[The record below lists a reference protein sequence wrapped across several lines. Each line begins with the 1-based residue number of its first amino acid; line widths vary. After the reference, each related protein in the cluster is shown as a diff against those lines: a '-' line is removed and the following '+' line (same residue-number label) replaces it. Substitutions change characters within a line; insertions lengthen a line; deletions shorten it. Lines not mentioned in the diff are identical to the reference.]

1 MQSLHERQHRH
12 LQHVVQAERRKLER
26 SRLFL
31 FLGMHPA
38 HLHTTVRW
46 RKRFSSNP
54 ELGSLRLGFQPGNQ
68 AVTTPKF
75 NRETVDEKFRLLDCF
90 GIASANQWG
99 LADDM
104 SAMPYKVRP
113 VLFHP

>member
-1 MQSLHERQHRH
+1 MQGLHERQHRH

-31 FLGMHPA
+31 SLGMQPA
-38 HLHTTVRW
+38 HLHTTVR
-46 RKRFSSNP
+46 RQKVQFNS
-54 ELGSLRLGFQPGNQ
+54 ELDSLRLGFQPGNQ
-68 AVTTPKF
+68 AVTAPKF

-90 GIASANQWG
+90 GIASANQWR

-104 SAMPYKVRP
+104 SAVPYKVRP